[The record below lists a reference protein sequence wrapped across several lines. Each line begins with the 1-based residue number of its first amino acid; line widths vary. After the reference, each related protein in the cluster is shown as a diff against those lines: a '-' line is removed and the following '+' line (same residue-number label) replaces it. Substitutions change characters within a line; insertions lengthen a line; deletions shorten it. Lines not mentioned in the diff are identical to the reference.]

1 MKQLAHPFDPIPPKH
16 PQPSAFDI
24 IVRDAHSVAVFWDL
38 TQTIELP
45 HPAARLC
52 LRYTNAVG
60 ETDTLILPH
69 NSGHVMV
76 SLHGEGRWYRFTLG
90 WQDTEEFKE
99 IATSTAE
106 LPRLVDIEPALSS
119 RIATHSDFRA
129 SVFLPLTLPTV
140 YLDEEEL

>member
-1 MKQLAHPFDPIPPKH
+1 MKPLAYPIDPVPSKE
-16 PQPSAFDI
+16 PQTNSFDI
-24 IVRDAHSVAVFWDL
+24 VVRDAHSVAVFWDL
-38 TQTIELP
+38 TQTIEPP
-45 HPAARLC
+45 HSGSRLC

-90 WQDTEEFKE
+90 WQDTEDFNE
-99 IATSTAE
+99 IATASAE
-106 LPRLVDIEPALSS
+106 LPPLVEQEPALSS
-119 RIATHSDFRA
+119 ESATHADFRA

-140 YLDEEEL
+140 FRDEEEG